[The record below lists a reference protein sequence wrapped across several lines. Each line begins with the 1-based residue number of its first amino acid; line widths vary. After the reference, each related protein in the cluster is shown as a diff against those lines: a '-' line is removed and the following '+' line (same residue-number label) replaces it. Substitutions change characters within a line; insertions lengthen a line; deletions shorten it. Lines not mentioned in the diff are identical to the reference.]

1 GTLAP
6 TTVLVER
13 RDGPVGPADV
23 AAVTGAIKSTPGV
36 AGVSGVVGQSA
47 DHRIDRL
54 ALTLDGNPYS
64 DAALRRIES
73 IRARLSGIP
82 PGVRAL
88 LGDGT
93 AVRVD
98 YRDATTRD
106 LKVIVPLVLVVILI
120 TLIVLLRALVA
131 PLYLLGTVIL
141 SFFAALG
148 VSVAIFDGLF
158 GQSSFDPALPIFA
171 FIFLVALGVDYNIF
185 LMSRVREEAVEH
197 GTREGVL
204 RALIATGP
212 VITSA
217 GIILAGTF
225 AVLTTLPVWILF
237 EIGFTVALGV
247 LLDTFVVRTVL
258 VPAIVRLVGDRS
270 WWPSSAGRAA
280 PVISGVYRRP
290 AGIVEAALAE
300 RAPAERPPS
309 P

>member
-1 GTLAP
+1 VIG
-6 TTVLVER
+6 
-13 RDGPVGPADV
+13 
-23 AAVTGAIKSTPGV
+23 STPGV
-36 AGVSGVVGQSA
+36 DAITPVVDMSEDG
-47 DHRIDRL
+47 RIARL

-64 DAALRRIES
+64 DAALDRVVA
-73 IRARLSGIP
+73 IRERLARAAP
-82 PGVRAL
+82 PGVTAL

-98 YRDATTRD
+98 YRDASKRD
-106 LKVIVPLVLVVILI
+106 LKVIVPLVLAVILI

-148 VSVAIFDGLF
+148 VSVAIFGAFFD
-158 GQSSFDPALPIFA
+158 QSSFDPALPIFA

-185 LMSRVREEAVEH
+185 LMSRVREEALEH
-197 GTREGVL
+197 GTREGAL
-204 RALIATGP
+204 RALVATGP

-225 AVLTTLPVWILF
+225 FVLTTLPVWILF

-280 PVISGVYRRP
+280 PVISGSYRRP
-290 AGIVEAALAE
+290 AGIVEAARLAGLGDQPPDE
-300 RAPAERPPS
+300 RQPVGPPGRP
-309 P
+309 